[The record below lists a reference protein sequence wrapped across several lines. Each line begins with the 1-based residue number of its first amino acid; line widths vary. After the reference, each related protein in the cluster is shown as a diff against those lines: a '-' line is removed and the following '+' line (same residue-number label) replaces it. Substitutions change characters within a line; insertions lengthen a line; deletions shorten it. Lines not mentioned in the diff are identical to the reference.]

1 MAPTRLVVSKQYT
14 DEEMISKYQNTY
26 VKSKQIKSIIRCD
39 TDVYTDTGELLLRF
53 RKKKLSQEYIND
65 YYDALA
71 EFTVAHPTTNRGNT
85 SGCEDKHISTNDKK
99 CSSIMGYFDRWGPK
113 QKYSLK
119 NMGIKLSSLPE
130 VRETFF
136 NATRPEDYKKT
147 IPLVTEIDK
156 MYKCLM
162 PNNYAKQYKK
172 ARQTRFRIGKTS
184 FTTVTTN
191 INFRTTI
198 HRDKGDDEEGFG
210 NLSVIE
216 RGEYTGGETCYP
228 QYGVGVDVR
237 EGDILLMNVHEWH
250 GNLPTKKKNLDVSRM
265 SIVCYL
271 RKKVWER
278 SKGMTMTDCKNHL
291 DRLKAMNKSEYTKCK
306 NNTTRK
312 KVKKKKNKIDT
323 RKCS

>member
-1 MAPTRLVVSKQYT
+1 MPPTKLVVSKQYT
-14 DEEMISKYQNTY
+14 DEEMITKYQNTY
-26 VKSKQIKSIIRCD
+26 VKPSQMKSIIRCD

-53 RKKKLSQEYIND
+53 RKKKLSKKNVSD
-65 YYDALA
+65 YYDAVS

-85 SGCEDKHISTNDKK
+85 SGCEDKNIATNEKK
-99 CSSIMGYFDRWGPK
+99 CSSIIGYFDRWGPK

-119 NMGIKLSSLPE
+119 NMGIELSSLPE

-147 IPLVTEIDK
+147 IPLITEIDK
-156 MYKCLM
+156 MYKCLV
-162 PNNYAKQYKK
+162 PKNYAKQYKK
-172 ARQTRFRIGKTS
+172 AKQTKFRIGKTS
-184 FTTVTTN
+184 FTTATTN

-228 QYGVGVDVR
+228 QYGIGVDVR
-237 EGDILLMNVHEWH
+237 EGDILFMNVHEWH
-250 GNLPTKKKNLDVSRM
+250 GNLPTKKKNADVARM

-278 SKGMTMTDCKNHL
+278 SKGMTSAATKKHL
-291 DRLKAMNKSEYTKCK
+291 DLLKTINKAEYKKCK
-306 NNTTRK
+306 NTTKKKKK
-312 KVKKKKNKIDT
+312 KVKGKINT